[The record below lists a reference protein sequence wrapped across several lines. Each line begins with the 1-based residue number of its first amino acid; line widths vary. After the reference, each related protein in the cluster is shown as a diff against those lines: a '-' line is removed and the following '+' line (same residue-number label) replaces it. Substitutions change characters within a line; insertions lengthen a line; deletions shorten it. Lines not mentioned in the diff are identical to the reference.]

1 MQRHFLTVATPYG
14 NVQVKVATYQDI
26 EKKMPEYADCA
37 QRAQQFHIPFRMVY
51 QAALVAVSKK
61 Y

>member
-1 MQRHFLTVATPYG
+1 TVATPYG

-37 QRAQQFHIPFRMVY
+37 QRAQQFHIPFRTVY